1 MPSTF
6 TPTKK
11 RGPELARE
19 VLDIIEFEEQRAHA
33 EEDRWVGVSEL
44 VEDQGVW
51 SQSTWG
57 ELYLDKLPPGVDVE
71 AVPQSVKGTGYI
83 DHDAELVSI
92 SGGLSCGTAMCFAG
106 HVVNLVGDRPVFIM
120 DKRYTHQLHQGKK
133 RKNLRR
139 WLNKV
144 REYAGISTQEN
155 MSQVLTPEG
164 KVQHVKERA
173 RELLGLTYAEAET
186 MFSGANTL
194 PQLRRY
200 VQRME
205 ESRHVGNGK
214 KKRRR

>member
-19 VLDIIEFEEQRAHA
+19 VLDIIEFEEERVQADT
-33 EEDRWVGVSEL
+33 DRWVSVDDL
-44 VEDQGVW
+44 VKDQVVW
-51 SQSTWG
+51 VQSTWG
-57 ELYLDKLPPGVDVE
+57 EIFLDKLPPGVDVE
-71 AVPQSVKGTGYI
+71 VVPPEAATDFFGYPR
-83 DHDAELVSI
+83 DMVSI

-106 HVVNLVGDRPVFIM
+106 HVVNLVGDRPVISM
-120 DKRYTHQLHQGKK
+120 DPLYTQNLRRGKK

-139 WLNKV
+139 WLNKLSGN
-144 REYAGISTQEN
+144 RISTQEN
-155 MSQVLTPEG
+155 ISQVFTPEG
-164 KVQHVKERA
+164 KVEPVKDRA
-173 RELLGLTYAEAET
+173 RKLLGLTEAEADA

-205 ESRHVGNGK
+205 ENRHVGNGK
-214 KKRRR
+214 KKRLRR